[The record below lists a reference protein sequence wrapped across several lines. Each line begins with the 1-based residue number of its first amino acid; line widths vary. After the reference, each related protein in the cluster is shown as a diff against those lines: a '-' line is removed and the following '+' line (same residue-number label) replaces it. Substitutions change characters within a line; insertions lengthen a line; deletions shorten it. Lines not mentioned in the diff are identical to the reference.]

1 MNQDETTTLEKL
13 ADEVKKFR
21 AFAQDVMAC
30 WPEGDVDGG
39 HLEELAVKHGLLEE
53 TQQTHPCGESCFC
66 RDYYASD
73 EWAGGIICYRKT
85 PLLLGAVEET

>member
-39 HLEELAVKHGLLEE
+39 HLEELAVKHGLLE
-53 TQQTHPCGESCFC
+53 C